1 MDLAEFRSAQH
12 GGCLMTEPTT
22 ARAAHA
28 APAPRPLLSVVITCY
43 NYARYVGIAID
54 SALAQTY
61 PNVEV
66 IVVDDGST
74 DPSAD
79 VIARYGERVRA
90 IRQANQGSIPAYNRG
105 FAESRGELV
114 LFLDA
119 DDVAEPTLAQRV
131 VDAWH
136 DGCVKVQYD
145 LKIIDAAGADLGRR
159 FCHFDAGYD
168 AAAVRRSFARSGTYL
183 WPVTAGNVYG
193 RRFLEAAGPLKV
205 GIGPDGLLNTIA
217 PAYGDVVTLQDCLA
231 SYRLHGANM
240 WSSNGLDLTRLP
252 ERIAARQREL
262 DELASHA
269 RGRGVSLPPGDPLD
283 HELAFINYRLM
294 ALRLGQTY
302 PGHERD
308 SARRLWRTGLR
319 HLSSEPMSLKHRALH
334 ATWISVL
341 WLAPRP
347 LAAALIRLRFRRA
360 ELLQPLRRRF
370 AAWFGT
376 RARRATPEVKP

>member
-1 MDLAEFRSAQH
+1 
-12 GGCLMTEPTT
+12 MTEQTT

-28 APAPRPLLSVVITCY
+28 SPAPRPLLSVVITCY
-43 NYARYVGIAID
+43 NYARYVGTAID

-183 WPVTAGNVYG
+183 WPVTAGNVYA
-193 RRFLEAAGPLKV
+193 RRFLEAA
-205 GIGPDGLLNTIA
+205 
-217 PAYGDVVTLQDCLA
+217 VT
-231 SYRLHGANM
+231 G
-240 WSSNGLDLTRLP
+240 
-252 ERIAARQREL
+252 QR
-262 DELASHA
+262 
-269 RGRGVSLPPGDPLD
+269 
-283 HELAFINYRLM
+283 
-294 ALRLGQTY
+294 
-302 PGHERD
+302 
-308 SARRLWRTGLR
+308 
-319 HLSSEPMSLKHRALH
+319 
-334 ATWISVL
+334 
-341 WLAPRP
+341 
-347 LAAALIRLRFRRA
+347 
-360 ELLQPLRRRF
+360 
-370 AAWFGT
+370 
-376 RARRATPEVKP
+376 

>member
-1 MDLAEFRSAQH
+1 MSR
-12 GGCLMTEPTT
+12 PT
-22 ARAAHA
+22 R
-28 APAPRPLLSVVITCY
+28 LSIVITCY
-43 NYARYVGIAID
+43 NYARYVGTAIN

-61 PNVEV
+61 PHVEV

-74 DPSAD
+74 DRSAE
-79 VIARYGERVRA
+79 VIARYGERVRS

-105 FAESRGELV
+105 FAESRGDLV

-119 DDVAEPTLAQRV
+119 DDVAEPELAQRV
-131 VDAWH
+131 VAAWH
-136 DGCVKVQYD
+136 AGCAKVQYD
-145 LKIIDAAGADLGRR
+145 LKIIDAGGADLGRR
-159 FCHFDAGYD
+159 FCHFDSGYD
-168 AAAVRRSFARSGTYL
+168 AAAVRRSFERTGTYL
-183 WPVTAGNVYG
+183 WPVTAGNVYARG
-193 RRFLEAAGPLKV
+193 FLEAAGPLKV

-217 PAYGDVVTLQDCLA
+217 PLYGEVVTIRDALA

-252 ERIAARQREL
+252 ERIAARYREL

-269 RGRGVSLPPGDPLD
+269 RARGIALPAGDPLD
-283 HELAFINYRLM
+283 HELAFVNYRLM

-302 PGHERD
+302 PGRERD
-308 SARRLWRTGLR
+308 SAYRLWRTALR
-319 HLSSEPMSLKHRALH
+319 HLATQPLPPKQRAVH
-334 ATWISVL
+334 GIWISVL

-370 AAWFGT
+370 AAWCGT
-376 RARRATPEVKP
+376 RERGSAPPVKP